1 MLGYFE
7 LHAPGV
13 VLHGYPFGITDRESL
28 QAYYAEVW
36 EACPDARLEIEDV
49 VAGEKVVVRFTWH
62 GTPAY
67 GEPIA
72 APCLLMGVDRCHS
85 WYLDDA
91 AGSSPTGPATWGAL
105 RAHRVLDLDEYTF
118 VPISARAS
126 VAAAADLGDL

>member
-28 QAYYAEVW
+28 QAYYAEGW

-62 GTPAY
+62 GTPAH
-67 GEPIA
+67 GQPPPGRVHPA
-72 APCLLMGVDRCHS
+72 AS
-85 WYLDDA
+85 E
-91 AGSSPTGPATWGAL
+91 TPA
-105 RAHRVLDLDEYTF
+105 RDYT
-118 VPISARAS
+118 R
-126 VAAAADLGDL
+126 